1 MTSVIAPAE
10 VNTENKDKTDDSSTA
25 VDREKIC
32 PLLLKVFVST
42 KRPHKISEYS
52 RGNTPPNELQIYT
65 WMDASLEELSGLVK
79 EVNAE
84 ARKKGTQFVFR
95 LVYPDPRA
103 PNFRFREIGSVTS
116 GTKGPDDAKTL
127 SSVRFQIGD
136 YLDIHVI
143 TQSLRT
149 SGTMLDRSLDRSND
163 GGRNSGGFRS
173 GGNRSFNDRN
183 SGSDM
188 NRDHRGRNDDQF
200 GQDGGGRRY
209 RPY

>member
-1 MTSVIAPAE
+1 MTSVITPAE
-10 VNTENKDKTDDSSTA
+10 VNQENKDRDDTTTT

-32 PLLLKVFVST
+32 PLLLRVFVST
-42 KRPHKISEYS
+42 KRPHKVSEYS

-65 WMDASLEELSGLVK
+65 WMDASLEELANLVK
-79 EVNAE
+79 EINSE

-95 LVYPDPRA
+95 LVYPDPRS
-103 PNFRFREIGSVTS
+103 PTFRFREIGSYVS
-116 GTKGPDDAKTL
+116 GTKGPDDRKTL
-127 SSVRFQIGD
+127 ASVRFQIGD
-136 YLDIHVI
+136 FVDIHVI

-173 GGNRSFNDRN
+173 GGNRSFSDR
-183 SGSDM
+183 SGGGGGDM
-188 NRDHRGRNDDQF
+188 NRDHRNRNDDQ
-200 GQDGGGRRY
+200 DGGRRY